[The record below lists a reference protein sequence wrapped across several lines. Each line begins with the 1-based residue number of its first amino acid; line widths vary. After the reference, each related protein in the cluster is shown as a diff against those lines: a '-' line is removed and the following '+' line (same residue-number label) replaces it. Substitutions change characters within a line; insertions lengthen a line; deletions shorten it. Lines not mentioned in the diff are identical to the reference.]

1 MTYTSTATALRAA
14 NGLKPGEKLLLAV
27 LSDRAREY
35 DWLEEGLGAAF
46 PSIMDLCHQVGQSRA
61 TIFRHLNHLKEIGA
75 ILVENRWKPDGETG
89 QARQQASLYIVN
101 TPAILAGCFNGQVN
115 LPEQF
120 KLRIE
125 NCLYNTQGL
134 IEGLRDSLI
143 AVLGSQKDRDNRL
156 KVRHPIKGKKDI
168 NNNPLPPTGVPP
180 HPRATTW
187 RKKHKT
193 RRRRRIPTPQHLP
206 TQPTREGEGF
216 NQPTTTTDAHK
227 NAPTAP
233 QEQRN
238 TPQRVD
244 GAQSAEKPRE
254 DATTPNMDDIADWA
268 LINQCLPEGMRD
280 LPMKEARIIAN
291 QLRARINAG
300 WTPQKIRRI
309 LYTKPLPPAIKYLPG
324 LIKARLNTDVPI
336 NSAPQP
342 QTPTQPAQTNHTT
355 TTQET
360 YQQQRAHKE
369 IERCRREYIS
379 ESKAS
384 LEIRKE
390 GFNAW
395 LKRTRPETAKL
406 QQETTT

>member
-89 QARQQASLYIVN
+89 QARQQASLYIIN

-125 NCLYNTQGL
+125 TCLYNTQGL

-156 KVRHPIKGKKDI
+156 KVRHPIKSKKDI

-193 RRRRRIPTPQHLP
+193 RRRRRIPTPQYLP
-206 TQPTREGEGF
+206 TQPAREGEGF
-216 NQPTTTTDAHK
+216 NQPTTNTDTDTSK
-227 NAPTAP
+227 NALTGP

-238 TPQRVD
+238 PYQRVD
-244 GAQSAEKPRE
+244 SAKSAEKPRE
-254 DATTPNMDDIADWA
+254 ATTTPNMDDIADWA

-280 LPMKEARIIAN
+280 FPMKEARIIAN

-342 QTPTQPAQTNHTT
+342 QNHTQT
-355 TTQET
+355 AQTTQEN

-390 GFNAW
+390 GFDAW

>member
-1 MTYTSTATALRAA
+1 
-14 NGLKPGEKLLLAV
+14 
-27 LSDRAREY
+27 
-35 DWLEEGLGAAF
+35 
-46 PSIMDLCHQVGQSRA
+46 
-61 TIFRHLNHLKEIGA
+61 
-75 ILVENRWKPDGETG
+75 
-89 QARQQASLYIVN
+89 
-101 TPAILAGCFNGQVN
+101 
-115 LPEQF
+115 
-120 KLRIE
+120 
-125 NCLYNTQGL
+125 
-134 IEGLRDSLI
+134 
-143 AVLGSQKDRDNRL
+143 
-156 KVRHPIKGKKDI
+156 
-168 NNNPLPPTGVPP
+168 
-180 HPRATTW
+180 
-187 RKKHKT
+187 
-193 RRRRRIPTPQHLP
+193 
-206 TQPTREGEGF
+206 
-216 NQPTTTTDAHK
+216 
-227 NAPTAP
+227 
-233 QEQRN
+233 
-238 TPQRVD
+238 
-244 GAQSAEKPRE
+244 
-254 DATTPNMDDIADWA
+254 MDDIADWT

-291 QLRARINAG
+291 QLRDRINAG

-324 LIKARLNTDVPI
+324 LIKARLDTDVPI

-342 QTPTQPAQTNHTT
+342 QTPTQPAQ